1 MADLKAGVRALA
13 TIAALAMDCAP
24 AAFAADSP
32 EPMATTPLKAVMLP
46 IRAQVT
52 RVGLVKTEEV
62 ADWSA
67 AARANLDVALHEV
80 VAQSSALELTALPAV
95 SAEEMGAI
103 DEFVAVA
110 NLATIQFGGACWSGG
125 AGAPRATA
133 DLALG
138 PSLSFLRERAGA
150 DYAFGTYAVQVEQS
164 KSLASVGT
172 ILTLSPLAGAYYYT
186 LPTVSCSYVATF
198 VAKLDTGELHWF
210 NAESGYEV
218 GGFNFSDLRDVK
230 SARKMVGKVLGTY
243 PEEPPDKDGKEA
255 REAGPTRPVSPE
267 QGEFAVRVPAGWI
280 VTYHDN
286 RIRATRDGRA
296 LNEINVELRDHQ
308 RSFLEIGRR
317 STRYTSAETLGG
329 WFVEHLEQEKLPELQ
344 VIDVSTDAQLVG
356 KPAFRVHYTYRL
368 PDFAGGARVELVT
381 IGTAVPNGLLIARL
395 DAPQLGYFPK
405 ALPVFEEAVRS
416 IALKPRRHLH

>member
-1 MADLKAGVRALA
+1 VRARALA
-13 TIAALAMDCAP
+13 AIASVGLTFTP
-24 AAFAADSP
+24 ATFAADAP
-32 EPMATTPLKAVMLP
+32 TPAAAAPLKVVVLP
-46 IRAQVT
+46 IRAQVS
-52 RVGLVKTEEV
+52 RAGFVKTEEV
-62 ADWSA
+62 EDWSA
-67 AARANLDVALHEV
+67 AARANLGAVLQEV
-80 VAQSSALELTALPAV
+80 VTQSSAFELTALPAV
-95 SAEEMGAI
+95 SVEEMSAI
-103 DEFVAVA
+103 EEFVAVA
-110 NLATIQFGGACWSGG
+110 NLATIQFGGACLSAG
-125 AGAPRATA
+125 AGVPRATA
-133 DLALG
+133 DLTLG
-138 PSLSFLRERAGA
+138 PSLAFLHERTGA
-150 DYAFGTYAVQVEQS
+150 DYALGTFAFQVEQS

-172 ILTLSPLAGAYYYT
+172 ILTLSPLAGARVFT
-186 LPTVSCSYVATF
+186 LPAVSCSYVTMF
-198 VAKLDTGELHWF
+198 VADLGTGKLRWFDLETGF
-210 NAESGYEV
+210 EV
-218 GGFNFSDLRDVK
+218 GGFNFSDLRDVE
-230 SARKMVGKVLGTY
+230 SARKTVGKLLDAHAG
-243 PEEPPDKDGKEA
+243 EPPAKDGKDA
-255 REAGPTRPVSPE
+255 REARPTRPVSPK
-267 QGEFAVRVPAGWI
+267 QGEFAVQAPAGWR
-280 VTYHDN
+280 VSDYDN
-286 RIRATRDGRA
+286 GIRATRDGRA